1 MRGVERWRTLSEMRF
16 LALFLLGLAAA
27 APASA
32 GGGGTLRVDRPQK
45 GAGAKVT
52 SVHVLRG
59 AVHAR
64 HMRATVLSDT
74 RCNPDAN
81 GVSHC
86 VNRMRLADG
95 SVITVQ
101 HDHRMMSMPC
111 LSPGEHVVLTP
122 QT

>member
-1 MRGVERWRTLSEMRF
+1 MRSVDRWRTLDEMRV
-16 LALFLLGLAAA
+16 LALFALILATA
-27 APASA
+27 APAMA
-32 GGGGTLRVDRPQK
+32 GGGTVRVDRPQK
-45 GAGAKVT
+45 GVGAKVT
-52 SVHVLRG
+52 TVHILRG

-64 HMRATVLSDT
+64 HMSATVLSDT

-86 VNRMRLADG
+86 LNRMRLADG

-101 HDHRMMSMPC
+101 HDHMMMNMPC

-122 QT
+122 RR